1 MMQAVLKYLRG
12 AAVGAEISI
21 EFEGDEISLDIPREG
36 TVEAG
41 WAIKLVTPPVVRI
54 NSFVDMSS
62 FDNIFCTKCVKTGRT
77 SVH

>member
-21 EFEGDEISLDIPREG
+21 EFEEDEISLDIPREG

-54 NSFVDMSS
+54 S
-62 FDNIFCTKCVKTGRT
+62 FDNILAQNVFELMYTETNV
-77 SVH
+77 S

>member
-21 EFEGDEISLDIPREG
+21 EFEEDEISLDIPREG

-54 NSFVDMSS
+54 SLLITF
-62 FDNIFCTKCVKTGRT
+62 FCTKCVKTGRT
-77 SVH
+77 SVQ